1 MSRDL
6 GRVISGRTGNYMGR
20 SPEVGVLAVFL
31 KLPVQ
36 ESWGDVEAE
45 MLGPI
50 TLGVGAALK

>member
-1 MSRDL
+1 M
-6 GRVISGRTGNYMGR
+6 
-20 SPEVGVLAVFL
+20 LAVFL

-45 MLGPI
+45 MLGSI